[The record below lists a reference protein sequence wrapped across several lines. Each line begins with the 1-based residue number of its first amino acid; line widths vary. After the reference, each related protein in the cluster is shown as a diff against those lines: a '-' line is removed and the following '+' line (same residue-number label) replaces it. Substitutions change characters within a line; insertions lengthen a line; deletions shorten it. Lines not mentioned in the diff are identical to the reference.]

1 MLLLLL
7 CGTYRQKRC
16 DTYLDEVEELL
27 DQSGKCGG
35 PLKDS
40 LMALLRG
47 CIMFDP
53 QARCALCVCRG
64 MWDREWV

>member
-1 MLLLLL
+1 MLFYLV
-7 CGTYRQKRC
+7 CGTYRQKKC
-16 DTYLDEVEELL
+16 DSFLGEVEDLL

-53 QARCALCVCRG
+53 QARCLLCVYR
-64 MWDREWV
+64 RVLV